1 VNRRAFLRVAA
12 GGAGLSMTACRSHGK
27 AAPPCRWT
35 MSSFARVSGFEPH
48 QVFRIGP
55 PAAPS
60 VVLLHEMTGLSEKT
74 FALAQCLHDHQ
85 LTVYLPLLFGSVGQD
100 NATRGYVQACL
111 RGPFE
116 CSAPSTTSRAI
127 VWIEAL
133 CLRASELASAPVGV
147 IGMCLTGSFPL
158 ALLRDRA
165 VGAAVVC
172 QPTLPF
178 SAIRGGPADDQKTDL
193 GISGKDLAEAVRS
206 DVSIL
211 ALHYAQDPKSP
222 DYRMERLEDI
232 FKERVAVARLEGD
245 RHSTLVGDHHSA
257 AFADTVNYLKVRLGA
272 DPGPKA
278 MQIAKLRGGIPCEIT
293 PSGRWRA
300 V

>member
-1 VNRRAFLRVAA
+1 
-12 GGAGLSMTACRSHGK
+12 
-27 AAPPCRWT
+27 
-35 MSSFARVSGFEPH
+35 MSSFARVPGFEPH

-60 VVLLHEMTGLSEKT
+60 VVLLHELPGLSEKT

-85 LTVYLPLLFGSVGQD
+85 LTIYLPLLFGSVGQD
-100 NATRGYVQACL
+100 SATRGYVQACL
-111 RGPFE
+111 RGPFA
-116 CSAPSTTSRAI
+116 CSAPSTTSP
-127 VWIEAL
+127 VVTWVEAL
-133 CLRASELASAPVGV
+133 CRRASELSSAPVGV

-158 ALLRDRA
+158 ALMRDRA

-178 SAIRGGPADDQKTDL
+178 SVIRGGPSDDQKTDL
-193 GISGKDLAEAVRS
+193 GISGKDLAEALRS

-211 ALHYAQDPKSP
+211 GLQYTRDPKSP
-222 DYRMERLEDI
+222 DYRMDRLEDI
-232 FKERVAVARLEGD
+232 FKERVAVARIDGD
-245 RHSTLVGDHHSA
+245 RHSTLVGDFNSA
-257 AFADTVNYLKVRLGA
+257 AFADTVNYLKVRLHA

-278 MQIAKLRGGIPCEIT
+278 MQIAKLRGGIACEIT
-293 PSGRWRA
+293 PSGRWRP